1 MLRAYD
7 VHVLYESRNLD
18 SPTLDVR
25 TDNSQARSSLPS
37 KIPLQNSDSSLN
49 SCMPDQF
56 LRIID
61 VDIFEAVLSIP
72 RFSI

>member
-18 SPTLDVR
+18 CPTLDVC
-25 TDNSQARSSLPS
+25 TDNSQARSNVPP
-37 KIPLQNSDSSLN
+37 KIPLQNSDSSLH

-56 LRIID
+56 LRID

>member
-1 MLRAYD
+1 M
-7 VHVLYESRNLD
+7 HVLYESMNLD
-18 SPTLDVR
+18 CPTLDVH
-25 TDNSQARSSLPS
+25 TDNSQARSSIPP
-37 KIPLQNSDSSLN
+37 KIPLQISDSSLD

-56 LRIID
+56 LRID

>member
-18 SPTLDVR
+18 SPTLDVC
-25 TDNSQARSSLPS
+25 TDNSQARSSLPPPQ
-37 KIPLQNSDSSLN
+37 IPLQNSDSSLN

-56 LRIID
+56 LRID
-61 VDIFEAVLSIP
+61 VDIFEAVLPIP

>member
-1 MLRAYD
+1 M
-7 VHVLYESRNLD
+7 HVLYESRNLD
-18 SPTLDVR
+18 SPTLDVC
-25 TDNSQARSSLPS
+25 TDNSQARSSLPP

-56 LRIID
+56 LRID